1 MLCTYFCFVSFFK
14 NYHRRENFLSLLWK
28 FFVTGLKILVATFCF
43 LCSVCQILCVSV
55 DISLNI
61 RGYFITYP
69 RIFHHASAVTR
80 VFCFVL
86 TIYWLYAFVFSHMDW
101 HKFFCSDLLSEVTH
115 TGKHYRKKK
124 SKKRFFRWKLSNFL
138 TLLAERGSKKPLF
151 LKKSLGRSQTESSGE
166 TKKWFHIS
174 LAYSYLY
181 GYAKKVLALAEKNKK
196 LFLYFARLFV
206 PLWPKSW
213 LPLKDI
219 EGKRL
224 RHHSF

>member
-1 MLCTYFCFVSFFK
+1 MKIF
-14 NYHRRENFLSLLWK
+14 YHYCENFLSQAWK
-28 FFVTGLKILVATFCF
+28 NFFIGLKNLVATFCF

-69 RIFHHASAVTR
+69 RIFHYASAVTR

-86 TIYWLYAFVFSHMDW
+86 AIYWLYAFVFSHMDW

-138 TLLAERGSKKPLF
+138 TLLAESGSKKPLF
-151 LKKSLGRSQTESSGE
+151 LKKSLGRSQTESSGKQKSGFIFCSLIR
-166 TKKWFHIS
+166 TFMATPRKYLRSLKKIKNYFYIL
-174 LAYSYLY
+174 LAYSYLC
-181 GYAKKVLALAEKNKK
+181 GRKVDHPSKT
-196 LFLYFARLFV
+196 
-206 PLWPKSW
+206 
-213 LPLKDI
+213 
-219 EGKRL
+219 
-224 RHHSF
+224 